1 MSYDRFFMMLD
12 QVPRIRHLWDA
23 SARTLDTELFE
34 QEMGVLSTS
43 EAHMARFFAAVW
55 FGDNRRYGFDLVK
68 AAASLGPELRQII
81 MDWCADPFW
90 P

>member
-1 MSYDRFFMMLD
+1 M
-12 QVPRIRHLWDA
+12 
-23 SARTLDTELFE
+23 
-34 QEMGVLSTS
+34 LSTS

-68 AAASLGPELRQII
+68 AAASLEPELRQII